1 MANLK
6 GLRPEVLES
15 LNELQR
21 LVGDAGG
28 RLRVN
33 SAFRSREDQ
42 ERLYANR
49 GKNKYP
55 VARPGTSK
63 HESGHALDLQADGM
77 TQEQLAKLAS
87 GVNLRWAGNKDR
99 VHFDYDPKQVDPFQQ
114 ALASVRQNKAQQRQQ
129 AARYEQY
136 NAAGM
141 PAAPVMDEAAA
152 GRYDSYN
159 AAGLG
164 QAQAPE
170 AERPGFL
177 QRTKDYWSNKWDAII
192 HGRGPG
198 GTDLHLTER
207 IGEVIGL
214 AADPI
219 DFTLGGFATAMSGNP
234 QGGALKWG
242 VMKPLNALGAAAGQ
256 IGRGV
261 VGQIS
266 QGPAAGVDWRS
277 LPDWLKAGF
286 NEQVSGTN
294 FITETIKG
302 SPSGRQWVES
312 GGDAW
317 TKWADF
323 GAGLLIGPKGAKPL
337 APVFRYG
344 GKAVRIGTDA
354 FAAGL
359 DRFAGAIDSPALARR
374 INRVSTGFKELTNAT
389 PEYRQV
395 QELTNTKLQDVS
407 AARQRLTR
415 VINISKNIGRKLRG
429 DENATLYGD
438 LLSYHPDEAIRS
450 KASNPGYLPSQII
463 LHGAEAG
470 TEGAFFTHRA
480 QVLSIAADLGLPVKA
495 LDQAITE
502 LQSVSR
508 GGGERMVASG
518 LMDDATFQQN
528 AGHWIKRIYR
538 TNLDDQTAREVL
550 LGEMVEAG
558 IDSTRANNLVAA
570 LQATGVSGPAEVV
583 GAGLKT
589 VGNKAKQFARRLTD
603 VEDRLEFMP
612 EYNAIDQ
619 VANSMLGQ
627 YKASAIHEVFK
638 AMAGDEALSAANK
651 IKNYSGGRKLDF
663 SQTPRI
669 QGMLKETLEQIK
681 LHQARLTEKLETEYN
696 ARRKWVDDQDAAVRS
711 AEKRYTKHVTSEP
724 LKPVEP
730 TAPAAGPVDKV
741 SDVLT
746 VGEAAVFKPKLSG
759 VLQDIGQQQAKG
771 AFEKAHEAYVKELAD
786 WQPKH
791 QAWQKRTGDL
801 AEQLRA
807 SRAELAKRE
816 KFFAETDTEV
826 GKWFDEAE
834 RLERKHDLLRGAEP
848 TDLHANDAL
857 AAAEEKL
864 GFQIADPA
872 ERQQWYQAWKN
883 AWQSRGIDIFDMKNE
898 TPPIAPKGV
907 PQSLVDKVD
916 QNIIPAVALDD
927 TLSAP
932 AGAFSLGEQPPGW
945 TLWEGKGNRSYGA
958 MEGRWGPEVIRR
970 FVEDAIDPNR
980 FERGQH
986 PVFGFLK
993 AMSDQYK
1000 ALKLYYNPATKYG
1013 IEVQS
1018 FWEAKATVNAAGVR
1032 FNPRRYIE
1040 GMKEYKKWIEGDGP
1054 ETPAVRAMQQ
1064 GVRETGAGYMTAM
1077 NPEDLPNV
1085 GKEGP
1090 IRRFASAN
1098 RQKFI
1103 EVQQYPKAGTAAVLI
1118 DAGFS
1123 PAEAGTMAERGF
1135 GARGGMGGIETHGV
1149 MQIAEGLNKYGIA
1162 IFTSYPLHSIN
1173 RFLQLMAHKPEV
1185 LMTYPIVRQYMLNE
1199 AGPEARGR
1207 ADREEVRPTM
1217 VPIPGLKGPNG
1228 DPVWIDVQ
1236 NLIPHGGDTAD
1247 IRIGG
1252 PLSPLDNPLRR
1263 AYDAGQ
1269 TLLRQGAAPDI
1280 AADAQM
1286 RQGYFAA
1293 APSIIG
1299 SGADAM
1305 LRALSGQ
1312 TRSPGAVNPE
1322 SPLMA
1327 AGRLV
1332 GFPMQHSENALDR
1345 RTELEKVAQPGR
1357 VEFYDLYIERVMDGR
1372 ERPEDY
1378 SAHVK
1383 QFDLQSAYGAQGAAQ
1398 RYLSQLLADKSIDA
1412 DRAKT
1417 MIRRQVDWIISI
1429 NAHIQTQH
1437 NQFAAQQAQEVQDAE
1452 EADQYSQ
1459 AGAGAG
1465 F

>member
-6 GLRPEVLES
+6 GMRPEVLES
-15 LNELQR
+15 LTRLQQM
-21 LVGDAGG
+21 VEDAGG

-33 SAFRSREDQ
+33 SAFRTREDQ

-49 GKNKYP
+49 ARNKYP

-63 HESGHALDLQADGM
+63 HESGLALDLQADGM
-77 TQEQLAKLAS
+77 PQEKLAELA
-87 GVNLRWAGNKDR
+87 GKVNLRWAGNKDR
-99 VHFDYDPKQVDPFQQ
+99 VHFDFDPQQVDPFQQ
-114 ALASVRQNKAQQRQQ
+114 ALREVRRGKAQQRQQ
-129 AARYEQY
+129 AARYERY

-141 PAAPVMDEAAA
+141 PPPITEAEP
-152 GRYDSYN
+152 GRYDAYN

-164 QAQAPE
+164 QRQAQAP
-170 AERPGFL
+170 ERPGFL
-177 QRTKDYWSNKWDAII
+177 QRTKDYWSNKWNAIV
-192 HGRGPG
+192 GGQGPG
-198 GTDLHLTER
+198 GTALHPTER
-207 IGEVIGL
+207 IGEAFGL
-214 AADPI
+214 VADPI
-219 DFTLGGFATAMSGNP
+219 DFALGGFTTAMSGNP
-234 QGGALKWG
+234 QGGILKWG
-242 VMKPLNALGAAAGQ
+242 VMKPMNALGAAAGQ
-256 IGRGV
+256 IGRGI
-261 VGQIS
+261 VGQFS

-277 LPDWLKAGF
+277 IPDWLRAGF

-302 SPSGRQWVES
+302 NPKGREWVES

-323 GAGLLIGPKGAKPL
+323 GAGIAVGPKFAKPL
-337 APVFRYG
+337 APVFKYG
-344 GKAVRIGTDA
+344 GKAVRIGTDR

-359 DRFAGAIDSPALARR
+359 DRIAGAVDSPVASRR
-374 INRVSTGFKELTNAT
+374 LNQLSTGFKELTNAT

-395 QELTNTKLQDVS
+395 QELTSTKLQDVS
-407 AARQRLTR
+407 AARQQLTR
-415 VINISKNIGRKLRG
+415 VINTSKNIGRKLKG
-429 DENATLYGD
+429 DESATLYGD

-450 KASNPGYLPSQII
+450 KANNPGYLPSQII

-470 TEGAFFTHRA
+470 TEGAFFTHKA

-538 TNLDDQTAREVL
+538 TNLEDQTAREAL
-550 LGEMVEAG
+550 LGEMVSAG

-570 LQATGVSGPAEVV
+570 LQATGVSGPAEIV

-589 VGNKAKQFARRLTD
+589 VGNKAKQFQRRLTD

-669 QGMLKETLEQIK
+669 QGMLKEVAEQIK
-681 LHQARLTEKLETEYN
+681 LHQTRLSEKLELEYN
-696 ARRKWVDDQDAAVRS
+696 SRRKWVDDQDTAVRS

-724 LKPVEP
+724 MKPVAPTEP
-730 TAPAAGPVDKV
+730 ITRPVEKV
-741 SDVLT
+741 SDVLP

-759 VLQDIGQQQAKG
+759 VLQDIGQQQARG
-771 AFEKAHEAYVKELAD
+771 AFEKAHEAYVRDLAD
-786 WQPKH
+786 WQAKH
-791 QAWQKRTGDL
+791 KTWQKRTRDL
-801 AEQLRA
+801 TEQLRA

-816 KFFAETDTEV
+816 AFFDETDQAV

-834 RLERKHDLLRGAEP
+834 KLERKHDLLRGAEP

-857 AAAEEKL
+857 SFAEEKL
-864 GFQIADPA
+864 GFQIDDPTQ
-872 ERQQWYQAWKN
+872 RQQWYQAWKS
-883 AWQSRGIDIFDMKNE
+883 AWQSRGIDIFDAKNE
-898 TPPIAPKGV
+898 VPPIAPKGV

-932 AGAFSLGEQPPGW
+932 ANAFSLGEQPPGW
-945 TLWEGKGNRSYGA
+945 TLWEGKGNRGYGA

-986 PVFGFLK
+986 PVFAFLK
-993 AMSDQYK
+993 TLSDQYK
-1000 ALKLYYNPATKYG
+1000 ALKLYYNPSTKYG
-1013 IEVQS
+1013 IEINS

-1040 GMKEYKKWIEGDGP
+1040 GMKEYKAWIEGDGP

-1077 NPEDLPNV
+1077 NPEDLPTI
-1085 GKEGP
+1085 GQEGP
-1090 IRRFASAN
+1090 LRRFASNN

-1123 PAEAGTMAERGF
+1123 PAEAGIMAERGF

-1185 LMTYPIVRQYMLNE
+1185 LMTYPVIRQYLMNE
-1199 AGPEARGR
+1199 AGPEAMGR
-1207 ADREEVRPTM
+1207 AEREEVRPTM

-1236 NLIPHGGDTAD
+1236 NLIPHGGATAD

-1252 PLSPLDNPLRR
+1252 PFSPLDNPFRR
-1263 AYDAGQ
+1263 AYEAGQ
-1269 TLLRQGAAPDI
+1269 TLLKQGAAPDI

-1286 RQGYFAA
+1286 RQGYFALT
-1293 APSIIG
+1293 PSIIG
-1299 SGADAM
+1299 TGADAM
-1305 LRALSGQ
+1305 LRAMSGL
-1312 TRSPGAVNPE
+1312 TRTPSAVNAE
-1322 SPLMA
+1322 NPLMA

-1332 GFPMQHSENALDR
+1332 GFPMQYPENALDR

-1357 VEFYDLYIERVMDGR
+1357 VEFYDLYIQRVMDGL

-1378 SAHVK
+1378 SAYVK

-1398 RYLSQLLADKSIDA
+1398 KYLSQLLADKSIDA
-1412 DRAKT
+1412 NRAKT

-1437 NQFAAQQAQEVQDAE
+1437 NQFAAQQAQEIQDAE
-1452 EADQYSQ
+1452 QVDQYGE
-1459 AGAGAG
+1459 AGVGAG